1 MGTQS
6 WWRQHKARFSL
17 LLLPGSNPRCDFSN
31 FFRRHYFMRT
41 KMADPEKA
49 MEVENDHEDVED
61 EEIDGQ
67 NAKSSM
73 AAELLKNPAMF
84 AALQGKLNSM
94 VGVNSGYISSLPAPV
109 KRRLKALKKIQLES
123 TKIEAKF
130 YEEVHKFEC
139 KYHEM
144 YLPLYEKR
152 SKITKGEHEP
162 NDDECNWP
170 SDDDEED
177 EELAGDMKDKAKLE
191 DEKSKKEAT
200 EKDVKGV
207 PDFWLT
213 IFKNVDMLQE
223 MVQEADEPV
232 LSKLTDI
239 TVTFSE
245 SPMGFTLHFFFA
257 PNDYFSDNVL
267 TKEYEMKC
275 EPSEDDPFGFEG
287 PEIFKCKGCTI
298 NWKEPG
304 KNLTVK
310 TVKKKQKHKSKGNV
324 RTITKQVK
332 NDSFFNFFDPPTLP
346 EDEEEEVDVDT
357 QDLLT
362 SDFEIGHYIRERVV
376 PRAVLFFTGEALEE
390 DDFDEEEDEDEDG
403 EEEGEE
409 EEDDPDFD
417 PSKVKNPQECKQQ

>member
-1 MGTQS
+1 MG
-6 WWRQHKARFSL
+6 
-17 LLLPGSNPRCDFSN
+17 
-31 FFRRHYFMRT
+31 
-41 KMADPEKA
+41 
-49 MEVENDHEDVED
+49 
-61 EEIDGQ
+61 
-67 NAKSSM
+67 
-73 AAELLKNPAMF
+73 
-84 AALQGKLNSM
+84 
-94 VGVNSGYISSLPAPV
+94 LPAPV
-109 KRRLKALKKIQLES
+109 KRRLKSLKKIQLES

-130 YEEVHKFEC
+130 YEEVHKLEC

-144 YLPLYEKR
+144 YKPLYEQR
-152 SKITKGEHEP
+152 GRITKGEYEP
-162 NDDECNWP
+162 SDDECQWP
-170 SDDDEED
+170 SDDEEED
-177 EELAGDMKDKAKLE
+177 KELAGDMKDKAKLE
-191 DEKSKKEAT
+191 DEKNKKEAE

-239 TVTFSE
+239 TVTFNE
-245 SPMGFTLHFFFA
+245 TPMGFTLHFFFA
-257 PNDYFSDNVL
+257 PNDYFSNTVL

-275 EPSEDDPFGFEG
+275 EATEDDPFSFEG

-310 TVKKKQKHKSKGNV
+310 TVKKKQKHKNKGNV

-390 DDFDEEEDEDEDG
+390 DDFDDEEDDEG

>member
-1 MGTQS
+1 
-6 WWRQHKARFSL
+6 
-17 LLLPGSNPRCDFSN
+17 
-31 FFRRHYFMRT
+31 
-41 KMADPEKA
+41 MADPEKA
-49 MEVENDHEDVED
+49 MEVENDHEDIDD
-61 EEIDGQ
+61 EEVDGVVG
-67 NAKSSM
+67 KSAM

-94 VGVNSGYISSLPAPV
+94 VGVNSGYISALPAPV

-130 YEEVHKFEC
+130 YEEVHKLEC

-144 YLPLYEKR
+144 YLPLYNQR
-152 SKITKGEHEP
+152 SKVTKGEHEP
-162 NDDECNWP
+162 NDDECQWP
-170 SDDDEED
+170 SDDEDD

-191 DEKSKKEAT
+191 DEKTKKEAD
-200 EKDVKGV
+200 EKDIKGV

-232 LSKLTDI
+232 LTKLTDI

-245 SPMGFTLHFFFA
+245 SPMGFTLHFYFA
-257 PNDYFSDNVL
+257 PNDYFSNSVL

-275 EPSEDDPFGFEG
+275 EPSEDDPFSFEG

-332 NDSFFNFFDPPTLP
+332 NDSFFNFFDPPPISDDP
-346 EDEEEEVDVDT
+346 EADVDPET

-362 SDFEIGHYIRERVV
+362 ADFEIGHYIRDRII

-390 DDFDEEEDEDEDG
+390 DEFDEEEEEDEEG
-403 EEEGEE
+403 EEGEE

-417 PSKVKNPQECKQQ
+417 PSKVKPGQNAQECKQQ

>member
-130 YEEVHKFEC
+130 YEEVHKLEC
-139 KYHEM
+139 KYHEL
-144 YLPLYEKR
+144 YQPLYQKR
-152 SKITKGEHEP
+152 STITKGEYEP
-162 NDDECNWP
+162 NDDECQWP
-170 SDDDEED
+170 SDDEDDED
-177 EELAGDMKDKAKLE
+177 LASDMKDKAKIE
-191 DEKSKKEAT
+191 DEKTKNDAD

-223 MVQEADEPV
+223 MVQEADEPL

-245 SPMGFTLHFFFA
+245 TPMGFTLHFYFA
-257 PNDYFSDNVL
+257 PNDYSSNTVL

-275 EPSEDDPFGFEG
+275 EATEDDPFSFEG

-332 NDSFFNFFDPPTLP
+332 NDSFFNFFDPPP
-346 EDEEEEVDVDT
+346 ISDDPDADVDPET

-362 SDFEIGHYIRERVV
+362 ADFEIGHYIRDRII
-376 PRAVLFFTGEALEE
+376 PRAVLYFTGEALEE
-390 DDFDEEEDEDEDG
+390 DEEEEEDFDEEG
-403 EEEGEE
+403 EEGEE
-409 EEDDPDFD
+409 ESDDPDFD
-417 PSKVKNPQECKQQ
+417 PSKVKPGQNAQECKQQ

>member
-1 MGTQS
+1 
-6 WWRQHKARFSL
+6 
-17 LLLPGSNPRCDFSN
+17 
-31 FFRRHYFMRT
+31 
-41 KMADPEKA
+41 
-49 MEVENDHEDVED
+49 
-61 EEIDGQ
+61 
-67 NAKSSM
+67 
-73 AAELLKNPAMF
+73 
-84 AALQGKLNSM
+84 M
-94 VGVNSGYISSLPAPV
+94 VGMNSGYIASLPAPV

-130 YEEVHKFEC
+130 YEEVHKLEC

-144 YLPLYEKR
+144 YKPLYDQR
-152 SKITKGEHEP
+152 AKITKGDYEP
-162 NDDECNWP
+162 NEDECEWP
-170 SDDDEED
+170 SEDEDD

-191 DEKSKKEAT
+191 DEKAKKEKD
-200 EKDVKGV
+200 EKETKGV
-207 PDFWLT
+207 PEFWLT

-223 MVQEADEPV
+223 MVQEADEP
-232 LSKLTDI
+232 LLHKLTDI

-245 SPMGFTLHFFFA
+245 QPMGFTLHFYFA
-257 PNDYFSDNVL
+257 PNDYFSNLIL

-275 EPSEDDPFGFEG
+275 EPSEDDPFSFEG

-298 NWKEPG
+298 NWKEG

>member
-1 MGTQS
+1 
-6 WWRQHKARFSL
+6 
-17 LLLPGSNPRCDFSN
+17 
-31 FFRRHYFMRT
+31 
-41 KMADPEKA
+41 
-49 MEVENDHEDVED
+49 
-61 EEIDGQ
+61 
-67 NAKSSM
+67 
-73 AAELLKNPAMF
+73 
-84 AALQGKLNSM
+84 M
-94 VGVNSGYISSLPAPV
+94 VGMNSGYIASLPAPV

-130 YEEVHKFEC
+130 YEEVHKLEC

-144 YLPLYEKR
+144 YKPLYDQR
-152 SKITKGEHEP
+152 AKITKGDYEP
-162 NDDECNWP
+162 NEDECEWP
-170 SDDDEED
+170 SEDEDD

-191 DEKSKKEAT
+191 DEKAKKEKD
-200 EKDVKGV
+200 EKETKGV
-207 PDFWLT
+207 PEFWLT

-223 MVQEADEPV
+223 MVQEADEP
-232 LSKLTDI
+232 LLHKLTDI

-245 SPMGFTLHFFFA
+245 QPMGFTLHFYFA
-257 PNDYFSDNVL
+257 PNDYFSNLIL

-275 EPSEDDPFGFEG
+275 EPSEDDPISFEG

-298 NWKEPG
+298 NWKEG

-332 NDSFFNFFDPPTLP
+332 NDSFFNFFDPPP
-346 EDEEEEVDVDT
+346 IPDDPNADVDPET

-362 SDFEIGHYIRERVV
+362 ADFEIGHYIRDRII

-390 DDFDEEEDEDEDG
+390 EDFDEEEEEDDEDG
-403 EEEGEE
+403 EEGEE

-417 PSKVKNPQECKQQ
+417 PAKAKPGQNAQECKQQ

>member
-1 MGTQS
+1 M
-6 WWRQHKARFSL
+6 K
-17 LLLPGSNPRCDFSN
+17 P
-31 FFRRHYFMRT
+31 

-49 MEVENDHEDVED
+49 MEVENDHEDIED
-61 EEIDGQ
+61 EEVDGVVG
-67 NAKSSM
+67 KSTM

-130 YEEVHKFEC
+130 YEEVHKLEC

-152 SKITKGEHEP
+152 AKVTKGEHEP
-162 NDDECNWP
+162 NDDECQWP
-170 SDDDEED
+170 SDDEDD

-191 DEKSKKEAT
+191 DEKTKKEAE
-200 EKDVKGV
+200 EKDIKGV

-232 LSKLTDI
+232 LTKLTDI

-245 SPMGFTLHFFFA
+245 SPMGFTLHFYFA
-257 PNDYFSDNVL
+257 PNDYFSNSVL

-275 EPSEDDPFGFEG
+275 EPSEDDPFSFEG

-332 NDSFFNFFDPPTLP
+332 NDSFFNFFDPPPISDDP
-346 EDEEEEVDVDT
+346 EADVDPET

-362 SDFEIGHYIRERVV
+362 ADFEIGHYIRDRII

-390 DDFDEEEDEDEDG
+390 DDFDEEEEEDEEG
-403 EEEGEE
+403 EEGEE

-417 PSKVKNPQECKQQ
+417 PSKVKPGQNAQECKQQ